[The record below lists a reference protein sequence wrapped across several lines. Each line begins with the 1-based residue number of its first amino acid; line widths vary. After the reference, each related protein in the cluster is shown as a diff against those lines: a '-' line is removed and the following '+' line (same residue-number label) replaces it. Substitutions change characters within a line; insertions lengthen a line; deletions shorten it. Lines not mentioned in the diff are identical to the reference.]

1 MLASEMQPP
10 NNYSTAGFPAAL
22 EQMAV
27 SAAEHPRKLL
37 AWLVFRGHVV

>member
-1 MLASEMQPP
+1 MLASEIQPP
-10 NNYSTAGFPAAL
+10 SNDNIAGFPAAL

-27 SAAEHPRKLL
+27 SAAEHPRKHL